1 VTAAR
6 LECAECRTTF
16 PARGDARYC
25 SNACRQ
31 KSHRVRAVQ
40 RAVETSVA
48 PMELGNAITRARQ
61 NRDLAR
67 TIRKRAAA
75 ARREALQNR
84 RNAAHAQPDGA

>member
-1 VTAAR
+1 
-6 LECAECRTTF
+6 
-16 PARGDARYC
+16 
-25 SNACRQ
+25 
-31 KSHRVRAVQ
+31 
-40 RAVETSVA
+40 
-48 PMELGNAITRARQ
+48 MELGNAITRARQ